1 MRVCATNLSREA
13 PTKATKQQGH
23 NACFTHSLLRPPDSR
38 VQSLWVLNPTPCC
51 RSQGPPCAAS
61 SESQE
66 HVATGSCRLQESHTA
81 IPSHQEQHLTAKKG
95 KESTQQQMCCIS
107 RVQLSA
113 VLQPHSSQKVRRD
126 KILPGAQDKSKQ
138 VFLYLQQRPRV
149 LNSSCLHYRIHIA

>member
-1 MRVCATNLSREA
+1 MRVCDTNLSREA

-23 NACFTHSLLRPPDSR
+23 NACFKHSLLRPPNSR
-38 VQSLWVLNPTPCC
+38 VNSLWLFNPTPCC

-66 HVATGSCRLQESHTA
+66 HVATGSSRLQ
-81 IPSHQEQHLTAKKG
+81 PSHPNRNSISTAKKG
-95 KESTQQQMCCIS
+95 KESPQQQMCCIS

-126 KILPGAQDKSKQ
+126 KTLPGAQDKPRE
-138 VFLYLQQRPRV
+138 VYLYLQQR
-149 LNSSCLHYRIHIA
+149 L